1 MRALNSQDF
10 ALLSDHVYG
19 QKGKNGIALVYDNN
33 DDQKREVTLNGITYK
48 VERIRENAQ
57 NGYFGAI
64 YRRKDTN
71 ELVVVHRGTEFGTR
85 QDREADMRMVKDHT
99 NPQYNDANILTQEA
113 EKLKNGKYRNALIYQ
128 TGHSLGGALAQLC
141 GSRYSQYTETFNAF
155 GAAGLKEA
163 LPINPLAD
171 RLIVNHR
178 MGGDYVSSASNHL
191 GRSIFYTTPLEVSN
205 LRKGGFGTH
214 STEDDKFFANA
225 GFRMPSSWDNLGSAS
240 DVYTSHAVSNFTP
253 EHGLSVLSPN
263 SPARKLAE
271 DNMAMIE
278 RFNNYVKEEVRKSPD
293 KFERSI
299 NLADNFIADNQR
311 QYSNPHEQQERPQ
324 YAHLHQQMDSAK
336 SYPNIEDMPQYAQN
350 IYHQGKECFVDFCR
364 HENIPYREED
374 LDRIGMSMA
383 AAGYA
388 QGLRGVSLIDVDER
402 TREISIAHES
412 PDLNE
417 AVVNMDKAAV
427 TPTAESLNQIQ
438 QTAQK
443 FEYETQQ
450 RQLAQSQSRGMS
462 IS

>member
-10 ALLSDHVYG
+10 ALLSDHIYG
-19 QKGKNGIALVYDNN
+19 KKDENGVKRLVFDNEKNKEI
-33 DDQKREVTLNGITYK
+33 TLNGIKYA
-48 VERIRENAQ
+48 VERISDNPK

-64 YRRKDTN
+64 YRRLDTN
-71 ELVVVHRGTEFGTR
+71 ELIVVHRGTEFETR

-99 NPQYNDANILTQEA
+99 NPQYNDARALTEVA
-113 EKLKNGKYRNALIYQ
+113 NAMAKHNGAKIYQ

-141 GSRYSQYTETFNAF
+141 GSRYNQRTETFNAF

-163 LPINPLAD
+163 LPINPLSD

-191 GRSIFYTTPLEVSN
+191 GRSIFYTTSLEVSN

-324 YAHLHQQMDSAK
+324 YAHLYQQMDSAK

-438 QTAQK
+438 QTAQQ
-443 FEYETQQ
+443 FEYEEQQ
-450 RQLAQSQSRGMS
+450 RQYAQSQSRGMVLS
-462 IS
+462 

>member
-10 ALLSDHVYG
+10 ALLSDHIYG
-19 QKGKNGIALVYDNN
+19 KKDENGVKRLVFDNEKNKEI
-33 DDQKREVTLNGITYK
+33 TLNGIKYA
-48 VERIRENAQ
+48 VERISDNPK

-64 YRRKDTN
+64 YRRLDTN
-71 ELVVVHRGTEFGTR
+71 ELIVVHRGTEFETR

-99 NPQYNDANILTQEA
+99 NPQYNDARALTEVA
-113 EKLKNGKYRNALIYQ
+113 NAMAKHNGAKIYQ

-141 GSRYSQYTETFNAF
+141 GSRYNQRTETFNAF

-163 LPINPLAD
+163 LPINPLSD

-191 GRSIFYTTPLEVSN
+191 GRSIFYTTSLEVSN

-324 YAHLHQQMDSAK
+324 YAHLYQQMDSAK

-388 QGLRGVSLIDVDER
+388 QGLRGVSLIDVNER

-438 QTAQK
+438 QTAQQ

>member
-10 ALLSDHVYG
+10 ALLSDHIYG
-19 QKGKNGIALVYDNN
+19 KKDENGEKKLVFDNEKNKEI
-33 DDQKREVTLNGITYK
+33 TLNGIKYA
-48 VERIRENAQ
+48 VERISDNPK

-64 YRRKDTN
+64 YRRLDTN
-71 ELVVVHRGTEFGTR
+71 ELIVVHRGTEFETR

-99 NPQYNDANILTQEA
+99 NPQYNDARALTEVA
-113 EKLKNGKYRNALIYQ
+113 NAMAKHNGAKIYQ

-141 GSRYSQYTETFNAF
+141 GSRYNQRTETFNAF

-163 LPINPLAD
+163 LPINPLSD

-191 GRSIFYTTPLEVSN
+191 GRSIFYTTSLEVSN

-324 YAHLHQQMDSAK
+324 YAHLYQQMDSAK

-438 QTAQK
+438 QMAQQ